1 MFGAE
6 TASRFL
12 GKWETGFKDKI
23 VQEARALRETPLL
36 KKLLTSAMNDK
47 PDTADEPGSIASV
60 NSQNFNS
67 LHLCS
72 AFLIINNYKQYI

>member
-23 VQEARALRETPLL
+23 IQEAKTLREMPLL
-36 KKLLTSAMNDK
+36 NIC
-47 PDTADEPGSIASV
+47 PE
-60 NSQNFNS
+60 
-67 LHLCS
+67 
-72 AFLIINNYKQYI
+72 